1 MINSPIYVFDSIGSR
16 FSILNNDFLI
26 GQSLSG
32 YNTLTDSH
40 IGSYIPYLTRNEKRW
55 EIGVGLVKKLN
66 NSILV
71 ERTKVVQSSHNNK
84 MVDFGTNFSNSEFYI
99 FANQFGFDTGFN
111 NVVVRNSD
119 FKVDRVQSI
128 YLVDTETRNISASL
142 PKPQDSENLI
152 VQFKLISDN
161 NVLYI
166 RDDSDTIISSLSRQ
180 DAYAVFVCDG
190 NKWYRLNSVSSATEF
205 GSMSFSE
212 TNFSALADPSGDD
225 LSFQYKN
232 GTDFA
237 GANFYYGTNN
247 ELLLGSDSSSTAHA
261 IIPVTGEADT
271 VFNADN
277 RNANFIIEGSGSRN
291 FFFDYRG
298 RIGLNI
304 PSGSSP
310 STILHIIN
318 STCREGIRLENRT
331 SCHPTNVTLYYKPN
345 SALSA
350 NEIIGQI
357 NLSAKDTNGNQT
369 DFTQLESIS
378 ISNTAGSPKGQF
390 NLTVA
395 TSDINGTGVKT
406 IQTNPDLTIIG
417 YSGNNNL
424 TINKDGYSQI
434 GYSGANVR
442 LESTTVSVTGS
453 SITLNG
459 PVNFGSNTIIS
470 NGSILANTIQANS
483 LKLQG
488 ISEGSILSVDSS
500 GYAIAGSDV
509 KLPNIGSGYIL
520 TTTTDGSITGIYNT
534 NDYFLTNGDI
544 LWNKYANRE
553 CSIALRQI
561 TFVDTDVSIDEYSL
575 GDQVEVD
582 ISGIKYYRNIQ
593 DIEVSNNVVV
603 SLLVNQNIT
612 TNTVATG
619 TISSVTKG
627 AFLSIG
633 RTVEDGTESG
643 ATTNT
648 ISIRPGT
655 DTSFNTQKQNVNFSV
670 YGVDDQPALKVQASA
685 GVSRVPSGIYH
696 PFASVKTSCET
707 CDPYIPAPEIEPFQI
722 VVSSGGIGLS
732 NSHVS
737 ANFDYAATGMFSGML
752 TDVGTNGLSSYYG
765 TYDQNGN
772 ASEWIEDNNP
782 TSTNDSQYVAGG
794 SWKTEHNDT
803 IGASGLKSIMSMTRA
818 NGYEE
823 VGFRIASVYNLTDA
837 DYVSDSNGLNM
848 SFVSI
853 DNPKNMSDEDTLY
866 LYNYTANN
874 DPDVDDIYFDI
885 SIDNLGTVN
894 KNYRI
899 GKYEVTN
906 FQYVKFL
913 NSVATVDDRNLY
925 KSEMSSSDRGGITR
939 VGDGSVTPYE
949 YATKPNME
957 NKPVVFVDYISTIRF
972 MNWLHNGAT
981 SDVLDESEIDSYLN
995 YGAYDIFS
1003 LGNNSYVV
1011 NKNLYQRYWLPSIHE
1026 WHKAA
1031 YYEPV
1036 NGTTEQGSSSVMV
1049 KRDDPYIVATGYDPD
1064 GQVCTTLA
1072 NLSVSGWLYV
1082 DHIVV
1087 GDGTIRSAKK
1097 FANCGAATIDT
1108 GGTTGGDT
1116 GGAPTTDDV
1125 FDNDNTNTGGGT
1137 TTCIGDDCPP
1147 VDVPSVGGGTIGDTG
1162 SSTDDACSGDDPPW
1176 YCDQNNTGPSWF

>member
-40 IGSYIPYLTRNEKRW
+40 IGSYIPYLTRNGKKW
-55 EIGVGLVKKLN
+55 EIGVGLVKKSN
-66 NSILV
+66 NAIIV
-71 ERTKVVQSSHNNK
+71 ERTKVVQSSSSNK
-84 MVDFGTNFSNSEFYI
+84 IVDFGTDFTNSEFYI

-111 NVVVRNSD
+111 NVVVKNSD

-128 YLVDTETRNISASL
+128 YLIDTENKNISASL
-142 PKPQDSENLI
+142 PKAEDSENLI

-166 RDDSDTIISSLSRQ
+166 RNHSDNIVLSLSSN
-180 DAYAVFVCDG
+180 DPYAVFACDG
-190 NKWYRLNSVSSATEF
+190 NKWHRLNSIKSPTDFSSLSDTT
-205 GSMSFSE
+205 FS
-212 TNFSALADPSGDD
+212 TLADPSGDD

-261 IIPVTGEADT
+261 IIPVTGTGDT
-271 VFNADN
+271 IFNADN
-277 RNANFIIEGSGSRN
+277 QDANFIIEGSGSRN

-304 PSGSSP
+304 PSGSTP

-331 SCHPTNVTLYYKPN
+331 SCHPTNVTLYYKP
-345 SALSA
+345 SSSLSA
-350 NEIIGQI
+350 NETIGQI
-357 NLSAKDTNGNQT
+357 KLSAKDTNGNQT
-369 DFTQLESIS
+369 DFAQLESIS
-378 ISNTAGSPKGQF
+378 MSNTAGSPKGHF

-395 TSDINGTGVKT
+395 TSDVDGTGIKT

-424 TINKDGYSQI
+424 TINKDGSSQI
-434 GYSGANVR
+434 GYSGANVSVT
-442 LESTTVSVTGS
+442 STTVSVTGS
-453 SITLNG
+453 SIVLNG
-459 PVNFGSNTIIS
+459 PVNFGSNTVTS

-500 GYAIAGSDV
+500 GYAVAGSDV
-509 KLPNIGSGYIL
+509 RLPNIGSGYVL
-520 TTTTDGSITGIYNT
+520 TTTSDGSITGIYNT
-534 NDYFLTNGDI
+534 NDYFLTNGDV
-544 LWNKYANRE
+544 LWNKYQNRD

-561 TFVDTDVSIDEYSL
+561 TFTDTDVSIDEYSI
-575 GDQVEVD
+575 GDQIEVD
-582 ISGIKYYRNIQ
+582 ISGTKYYRDIE

-612 TNTVATG
+612 NSTIEIG
-619 TISSVTKG
+619 TASSVTKG
-627 AFLSIG
+627 GFLSIG
-633 RTVEDGTESG
+633 RNVDDGTVAD
-643 ATTNT
+643 ATSNT

-655 DTSFNTQKQNVNFSV
+655 DTVFNASQQNINFSV
-670 YGVDDQPALKVQASA
+670 YGIDEQPALKIQANA
-685 GVSRVPSGIYH
+685 GVSKAPSGTYH
-696 PFASVKTSCET
+696 AFASIKTTCEP
-707 CDPYIPAPEIEPFQI
+707 CDVYTPVPDVEAFQI
-722 VVSSGGIGLS
+722 VASTGGVGLS
-732 NSHVS
+732 NAHVS
-737 ANFDYAATGMFSGML
+737 ANFDYAATGIFSGML
-752 TDVGTNGLSSYYG
+752 LDVGTNGLSSYYG

-772 ASEWIEDNNP
+772 AAEWVEDNNP

-794 SWKTEHNDT
+794 SWKTEHNDI
-803 IGASGLKSIMSMTRA
+803 IGASGLKSIMSMTRTD
-818 NGYEE
+818 GYEE
-823 VGFRIASVYNLTDA
+823 VGFRIASLYNLTDS
-837 DYVSDSNGLNM
+837 DYVSGDNGLSLN
-848 SFVSI
+848 FVPV
-853 DNPKNMSDEDTLY
+853 DNPKNLSDENILY
-866 LYNYTANN
+866 LYNYSETN
-874 DPDVDDIYFDI
+874 DPDVDDTYFDI

-906 FQYVKFL
+906 AQYVQFL
-913 NSVATVDDRNLY
+913 NSVATVNDRDLY
-925 KSEMSSSDRGGITR
+925 KSQMTSSDRGGITR
-939 VGDGSVTPYE
+939 TGDGSSTPYE
-949 YATKPNME
+949 YAVKANME
-957 NKPVVFVDYISTIRF
+957 NKPVVFVDYISSIRF
-972 MNWLHNGAT
+972 INWLHNGAT
-981 SDVLDESEIDSYLN
+981 SDVITESDVDSHIN

-1003 LGNNSYVV
+1003 LGNNSYVI
-1011 NKNLYQRYWLPSIHE
+1011 NKNIYQKYWLPSIHE

-1036 NGTTEQGSSSVMV
+1036 NGTIEQGSSSVMV
-1049 KRDDPYIVATGYDPD
+1049 KRNDPYVVATGYDPD

-1082 DHIVV
+1082 DHIIV

-1097 FANCGAATIDT
+1097 FANCGDVTTDT
-1108 GGTTGGDT
+1108 GTTTPTTG
-1116 GGAPTTDDV
+1116 DV

-1137 TTCIGDDCPP
+1137 TTCIGDDCP
-1147 VDVPSVGGGTIGDTG
+1147 DVGAPSVGGGTIGDTG
-1162 SSTDDACSGDDPPW
+1162 DQTDDACSGDDPPW
-1176 YCDQNNTGPSWF
+1176 WCDPNNSGPTWF